1 MKSNALLSLLSDREI
16 HSGESLAQ
24 KLGVSRTAVWKHIRK
39 AIADGTDIRTI
50 RGQGYQLVS
59 ALDLLDRDIILGQ
72 LDPSV
77 RERIQL
83 TVLDE
88 VDSTN
93 AEVARLL
100 TSAPLPVVLSDCQTS
115 GRGRRGRNWASP
127 KGQNLYLSLGLSI
140 KGGFSALDG
149 LSLALGVAVANAI
162 EQVGGGEVGLKWPND
177 LFAQGQ
183 KFGGI
188 LVEIQGEL
196 QEGCVQVIAGIG
208 INVHMTR
215 AEDVDQPWTSLDK
228 RWPDQAWARNQL
240 AAGMITHIL
249 AAVTEFEAGGFR
261 QFRERWQRR
270 DIFSGLPLV
279 TRDGELKGLGGGIDE
294 TGNYLLKTAEGE
306 IPVRAGDISLRVFE

>member
-1 MKSNALLSLLSDREI
+1 M
-16 HSGESLAQ
+16 
-24 KLGVSRTAVWKHIRK
+24 
-39 AIADGTDIRTI
+39 
-50 RGQGYQLVS
+50 
-59 ALDLLDRDIILGQ
+59 
-72 LDPSV
+72 
-77 RERIQL
+77 
-83 TVLDE
+83 
-88 VDSTN
+88 
-93 AEVARLL
+93 
-100 TSAPLPVVLSDCQTS
+100 
-115 GRGRRGRNWASP
+115 
-127 KGQNLYLSLGLSI
+127 SI

-162 EQVGGGEVGLKWPND
+162 EQVGGGEIGLKWPND
-177 LFAQGQ
+177 LFARGQ

-208 INVHMTR
+208 INVHMTQ

-228 RWPDQAWARNQL
+228 RWPDQAWVRNQL

-306 IPVRAGDISLRVFE
+306 IPVRAGDISLRVSE